1 MSTVEAK
8 ELTHQKL
15 SLREVCDDD
24 HLWLVELHNDPEVLK
39 NLTNPQPITLE
50 SHLNWW
56 NSLNKEKEKRYV
68 FCVNE
73 EKVGFCKIYSIDR
86 NNKNCLLGADIHKD
100 YRGKGLA
107 KHMWQL
113 MLHVCF
119 NELSLHRVSLTTAS
133 YNLIGQRVYKNLGFK
148 EEGRQIESL
157 YREEK
162 YHDSIC
168 MYLLKQ
174 DWNNK

>member
-1 MSTVEAK
+1 
-8 ELTHQKL
+8 
-15 SLREVCDDD
+15 
-24 HLWLVELHNDPEVLK
+24 
-39 NLTNPQPITLE
+39 
-50 SHLNWW
+50 
-56 NSLNKEKEKRYV
+56 
-68 FCVNE
+68 
-73 EKVGFCKIYSIDR
+73 
-86 NNKNCLLGADIHKD
+86 
-100 YRGKGLA
+100 
-107 KHMWQL
+107 MWQL

>member
-1 MSTVEAK
+1 ME
-8 ELTHQKL
+8 ELYFFPKLKLYINKFQKTYPKN
-15 SLREVCDDD
+15 SLLIDPQT
-24 HLWLVELHNDPEVLK
+24 NPEVLK